1 MMKKTSYLFIS
12 LLIIAFISSCTKSPS
27 DMIVG
32 EWKISEIKTS
42 EEIPDEQKE
51 VYKQIME
58 DMKSSTKIE
67 FKSDGTY
74 QQTISE
80 ETTTGKWSFTENE
93 NTLVMINENG
103 KTEPAKIIELTE
115 NKLVLENQLDQ
126 TKNTI
131 SWEKVK

>member
-1 MMKKTSYLFIS
+1 MKKTSYLFIS